1 MNPRTTVVLALV
13 AAALGAFVYFYQVR
27 GGERREAAAERAKR
41 LFPELEAADVRVIEF
56 TTSDK
61 RGVRLEF
68 GGAGWALVQPLA
80 FPADESA
87 ASGMASN
94 LAQLASEGA
103 VEEAQA
109 PEVYGL
115 GEGALEVRFRAGE
128 AEHRV
133 RFGKKTPVDY
143 DTYVTADGG
152 DTVYTVPSHLA
163 GAFER
168 SLDDLRERRV
178 LRFDRNAVDR
188 IEAGWPGGGV
198 VLEKRDDTWRLV
210 EPLEGPADARTVD
223 DLLADLSFLR
233 ADGFLDEPD
242 PALETG
248 FDAPAFRVVLRARPD
263 EEGEEPGVHTLVVGR
278 AVDGAQRLVRGM
290 ATSLYKIASER
301 LDDFPRRTGAYRF
314 RSLAEFAASDARR
327 LELAFHPKQ
336 GEPLAITAERGDAG
350 WTSTPEAVAS
360 GKAARLVAELARL
373 RAEDVEAESMGPD
386 ELAAVGLAPPRAR
399 LRAWGDPPAEGGE
412 PRLLADVALGE
423 YDSARGIPARRADSE
438 IVYRLDYGLAEHIP
452 VSLDA
457 FRNRFVSQETPEGE
471 AGAGAEAEDAGE
483 PDPFGELPD
492 LE

>member
-1 MNPRTTVVLALV
+1 MNPRTTAVLALV

-27 GGERREAAAERAKR
+27 GGERREAAEERAKR
-41 LFPELEAADVRVIEF
+41 LFPDLEADDVRAIEF
-56 TTSDK
+56 TTSDA
-61 RGVRLEF
+61 REVRLES
-68 GGAGWALVQPLA
+68 GEEGWALVQPLT

-94 LAQLASEGA
+94 LAQLASEGL

-109 PEVYGL
+109 PEIYGL
-115 GEGALEVRFRAGE
+115 GEEGVEVRFRAGE
-128 AEHRV
+128 VEHRV

-143 DTYVTADGG
+143 NTYASVDGG
-152 DTVYTVPSHLA
+152 DAIYTVASHQA
-163 GAFER
+163 SAFER

-198 VLEKRDDTWRLV
+198 VLEKRDEAWHLV
-210 EPLEGPADARTVD
+210 EPLEAPADARTVD

-233 ADGFLDEPD
+233 ADGFVDDPD
-242 PALETG
+242 PALQTG

-278 AVDGAQRLVRGM
+278 ALEGAKRLARGA
-290 ATSLYKIASER
+290 ATSLYTIASER
-301 LDDFPRRTGAYRF
+301 LDDFPRRVGAYRF
-314 RSLAEFAASDARR
+314 RTLAEFAASDARR
-327 LELAFHPKQ
+327 LELVFHPKD
-336 GEPLAITAERGDAG
+336 GEPLVVTAERGDAG
-350 WTSTPEAVAS
+350 WTSTPEPIAS

-373 RAEDVEAESMGPD
+373 RAEDIEAESMGPD
-386 ELAAVGLAPPRAR
+386 ELAGVGLAPPRVV
-399 LRAWGDPPAEGGE
+399 LRAFGEPAAAGGE
-412 PRLLADVALGE
+412 PALLAEVAIGE
-423 YDSARGIPARRADSE
+423 YDATRGIPARRADSE
-438 IVYRLDYGLAEHIP
+438 IVYTLDYGLAEHVP

-471 AGAGAEAEDAGE
+471 AGAGPEAEDAGE
-483 PDPFGELPD
+483 PDPFADLPD